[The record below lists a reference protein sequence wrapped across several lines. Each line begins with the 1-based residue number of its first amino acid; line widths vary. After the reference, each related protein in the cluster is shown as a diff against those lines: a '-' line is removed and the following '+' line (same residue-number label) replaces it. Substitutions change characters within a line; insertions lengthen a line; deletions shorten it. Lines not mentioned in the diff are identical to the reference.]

1 MLIYFFYKAVWESL
15 IRYKYDSSVRKPISS
30 ASETNCLC
38 LFVLLEKW
46 LVLKSTFPIGESVN
60 RPLCKKPIKQSVIHH
75 ILHSEFQLL
84 PSGRRFRVP
93 PRRLNTFKNSFI
105 SVSIKLVDE
114 FRQTSA
120 LIIPR
125 LAQVSTLDFYY
136 CLYIYWF
143 FFFTLLLF
151 LHTGAMLRL
160 YS

>member
-125 LAQVSTLDFYY
+125 LAQVSNFR
-136 CLYIYWF
+136 F
-143 FFFTLLLF
+143 LLLF
-151 LHTGAMLRL
+151 IYLLIIFFYALVVFAHWRNA
-160 YS
+160 

>member
-125 LAQVSTLDFYY
+125 LAQVSNFR
-136 CLYIYWF
+136 F
-143 FFFTLLLF
+143 LLLF
-151 LHTGAMLRL
+151 IYLLIFFFYALVVFAHWRNA
-160 YS
+160 